1 MTKISVIVPVY
12 NAEPYLDKCIKSI
25 VNQTLKDIQVLLIND
40 CSTDNSQS
48 ICEKYESMYE
58 SVELINLE
66 KNCGPQIARNKGLEL
81 AKGEYIVFIDAD
93 DSIDYQMCEV
103 LYNRAMINHPDIL
116 MYNVIDN
123 IEGKGKKF
131 FKDGLYERKDIER
144 TFFPK
149 LIGYI
154 DENGWINVTRWC
166 IWLRMFNRDF
176 IIKNNIKFDDRFR
189 RCQDLQF
196 TVISTIAAKKI
207 EYYGDGY
214 LYNQIIHKDSLS
226 RGYNKDLF
234 DLLKPLMTTLKEIS
248 KEYKSYDFSGQVA
261 IRNLQFILM
270 SINNERKE
278 SGKTREEAEK
288 EIQRIINDPITK
300 TCIEDM
306 KDIKKI
312 RYESVIKQ
320 IENNDVAALYDHS
333 ADYSYRHIRFYRIL
347 HQYFG
352 YHI

>member
-1 MTKISVIVPVY
+1 MVKISVIVPVY
-12 NAEPYLDKCIKSI
+12 NAELYLDKCIESI
-25 VNQTLKDIQVLLIND
+25 VNQTLKDIQILLIND

-48 ICEKYESMYE
+48 ICEKYANKYRN
-58 SVELINLE
+58 VELINLE

-93 DSIDYQMCEV
+93 DSINKQMCEI
-103 LYNRAMINHPDIL
+103 LYSKAMINHPDIL

-131 FKDGLYERKDIER
+131 FADGLYDRKGIER

-166 IWLRMFNRDF
+166 IWLRMFSRDF
-176 IIKNNIKFDDRFR
+176 LVQNRIMFDDRFR

-196 TVISTIAAKKI
+196 TAVSTIAANKI
-207 EYYGDGY
+207 EYFGEGY

-226 RGYNKDLF
+226 RGYNKGLF
-234 DLLKPLMTTLKEIS
+234 DLLKPLMMTLKEIS
-248 KEYKSYDFSGQVA
+248 RDCKSYDFSDQVA
-261 IRNLQFILM
+261 IRNFQFILM

-278 SGKTREEAEK
+278 SGKSREEAEK

-300 TCIEDM
+300 SCID
-306 KDIKKI
+306 DIKEIKKV

-320 IENNDVAALYDHS
+320 IKNNDVAALYDHS

-352 YHI
+352 YRI